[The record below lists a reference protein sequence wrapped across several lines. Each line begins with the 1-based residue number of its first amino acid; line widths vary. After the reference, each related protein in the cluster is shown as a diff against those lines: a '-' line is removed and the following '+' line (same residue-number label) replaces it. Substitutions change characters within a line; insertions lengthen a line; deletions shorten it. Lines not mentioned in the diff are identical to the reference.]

1 MNEKREDS
9 RVTAVIVCRRGGR
22 DLYKAVRALLT
33 GTLVPHVLL
42 VDRASGDRSCR
53 KIQKRYP
60 QVRRFPMTVNT
71 GYCNSAN
78 SGFHLARTEFVFL
91 IDQDILCGRHCLERL
106 LETAG
111 AHPEAMA
118 VQALVLSGRE
128 PRRVWSAGEG
138 LNAFGQTYQR
148 GQGRAPGKYRS
159 AGRIMAAGHAVLYRM
174 EALREIE
181 GVINVRPIF
190 G

>member
-1 MNEKREDS
+1 MNEKRDDS

-128 PRRVWSAGEG
+128 PRRRRGSERVRTDLSAGTGPRAREIPERRQDHG
-138 LNAFGQTYQR
+138 
-148 GQGRAPGKYRS
+148 GRARCSVPDGSPARN
-159 AGRIMAAGHAVLYRM
+159 RAVR
-174 EALREIE
+174 
-181 GVINVRPIF
+181 
-190 G
+190 